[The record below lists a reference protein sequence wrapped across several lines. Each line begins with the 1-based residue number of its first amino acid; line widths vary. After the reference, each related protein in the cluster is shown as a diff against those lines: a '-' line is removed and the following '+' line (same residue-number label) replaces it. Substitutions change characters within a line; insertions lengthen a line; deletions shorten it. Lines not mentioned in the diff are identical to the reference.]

1 MKNRYEIRFEN
12 EKEKFEKR
20 DKDFRTGAIVYQVL
34 VDRFAPSADLES
46 KKELYRDPKILKS
59 WDETPKPGP
68 FNPKAKYW
76 QHELEYWGGDLKS
89 LKSKHDYIKDLG
101 VDIVYLNPIPE
112 SVSNHKYDAT
122 DYLKISKEYGTFED
136 LKDLSDALHANGMK
150 IMLDG
155 VFNHV
160 GINNTIYQEAM
171 QPDSEKHDWFD
182 FNPKY
187 PHGVR
192 LWADVPSLPEWNLE
206 NEKVRDYLYRS
217 KDSVIRTYLRN
228 GIDGWRLDVAF
239 DIGYKYL
246 AELTEH
252 AHDEKPG
259 SMIVG
264 EIWNYPKDWLE
275 SIDGVMN
282 FTFREL
288 IKRTLDGSLNPRQ
301 SSRYLKQII
310 KDSDME
316 GILKSWLLLDNHDTA
331 RLSHQLPDPVNQK
344 LAQVFQFTLP
354 GSPNVYYGTE
364 LGMEGG
370 MEPECR
376 APMRWDLVNEEN
388 ETLKWTKSLIQMHQE
403 QRALRIGDIIVSKT
417 EKLVAYERKTD
428 KVEETVLVFI
438 NPTDHEVTED
448 ILIPDSK
455 LMNHSTFKIIHGEG
469 KVIEFWAGFIRVSMK
484 PKSHL
489 VVKPNT
495 QVEQTYTPYK
505 RV

>member
-1 MKNRYEIRFEN
+1 MRNRYQLRIES

-20 DKDFRTGAIVYQVL
+20 DADFRIGAIVYQIL
-34 VDRFAPSADLES
+34 VDRFAPSEDLES
-46 KKELYRDPKILKS
+46 KKELYKDPKILKT
-59 WDETPKPGP
+59 WNETPKPGP
-68 FNPKAKYW
+68 FNAKAKYW

-89 LKSKHDYIKDLG
+89 VMSKLDYIKDLG

-136 LKDLSDALHANGMK
+136 LKTLSDTLHQHGIK

-160 GINNTIYQEAM
+160 GINNTIYQEAIS
-171 QPDSEKHDWFD
+171 PKSDKHDWFD
-182 FNPKY
+182 FDSKY
-187 PHGVR
+187 PAGVR
-192 LWADVPSLPEWNLE
+192 LWADVPSLPEWNIE

-217 KDSVIRTYLRN
+217 KDSVIRTYLRD

-239 DIGYKYL
+239 DIGYQYL
-246 AELTEH
+246 AELTEN

-264 EIWNYPKDWLE
+264 EIWNYPKDWLD

-288 IKRTLDGSLNPRQ
+288 IKRTLDGSISPKQ
-301 SSRYLKQII
+301 SLVYLSQIVT
-310 KDSDME
+310 DSNME

-331 RLSHQLPDPVNQK
+331 RLSFQLPDLKDQK

-370 MEPECR
+370 PEPECR
-376 APMRWDLVNEEN
+376 APMRWDLVNDKN
-388 ETLKWTKSLIQMHQE
+388 ETLKWTKSLIKMHHE
-403 QRALRIGDIIVSKT
+403 QRALRIGD
-417 EKLVAYERKTD
+417 LVVTKAEQLLAYERKTD
-428 KVEETVLVFI
+428 RVDETVLVFI
-438 NPTDHEVTED
+438 NPTDEKVTED
-448 ILIPDSK
+448 VLIPDSK
-455 LMNHSTFKIIHGEG
+455 LMNHSSFETIHGEG
-469 KVIEFWAGFIRVSMK
+469 KVVEFWAGFIRVTLK

-489 VVKPNT
+489 IVKPKTGVNHS
-495 QVEQTYTPYK
+495 YTPFK